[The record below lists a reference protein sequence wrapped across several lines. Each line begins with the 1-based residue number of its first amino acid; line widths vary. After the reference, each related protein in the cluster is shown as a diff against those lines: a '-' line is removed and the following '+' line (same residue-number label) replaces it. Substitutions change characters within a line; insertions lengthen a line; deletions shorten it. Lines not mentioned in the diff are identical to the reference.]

1 MSRHEPDSEPTR
13 GGRDF
18 AREIREAAQA
28 GREAVRQA
36 KEAAREAAREDREAV
51 RTAGRER
58 REALHNLAQ
67 EHRDALRERQEA
79 LREARGRAEPGEPGT
94 RARLQQVALEL
105 FAEHGYEA
113 TSLREIA
120 ERLGVT
126 KAALYY
132 HFKSK
137 DEIIASLMADQLAMV
152 EQLIEWTRTQPR
164 TVETRRE
171 FVRRYSAALHER
183 DHQMLMRFMERNQ
196 SSMQQLKAGSTMR
209 ERMVEL
215 LDALS
220 PPDASLPDQI
230 RYSLAI
236 FALHSTWFTVRD
248 PDISDDQRREAAL
261 EVAMELVGRPES

>member
-1 MSRHEPDSEPTR
+1 MSRHEHSDAEPTR
-13 GGRDF
+13 GRDF
-18 AREIREAAQA
+18 VREIRDVAQV

-36 KEAAREAAREDREAV
+36 REAAREAAREEREAV
-51 RTAGRER
+51 RAASRER
-58 REALHNLAQ
+58 REALQ
-67 EHRDALRERQEA
+67 EMVREHRESLRD
-79 LREARGRAEPGEPGT
+79 ARGGRADTGEPGT
-94 RARLQQVALEL
+94 RTKIQQVALEL
-105 FAEHGYEA
+105 FTEHGYEA

-137 DEIIASLMADQLAMV
+137 DEIIASLMADQVAMV
-152 EQLIEWTRTQPR
+152 EQLIEWTKAQPR

-171 FVRRYSAALHER
+171 FVHRYSAALHQR
-183 DHQMLMRFMERNQ
+183 DHQALMRFVERNQ
-196 SSMQQLKAGSTMR
+196 SSMHQLKAGSVMR
-209 ERMVEL
+209 ERMIEM

-220 PPDASLPDQI
+220 PPDADLPDQI

-248 PDISDDQRREAAL
+248 PDITDDQRRTAAL
-261 EVAMELVGRPES
+261 VVALELVGAPES

>member
-1 MSRHEPDSEPTR
+1 M
-13 GGRDF
+13 
-18 AREIREAAQA
+18 
-28 GREAVRQA
+28 
-36 KEAAREAAREDREAV
+36 
-51 RTAGRER
+51 
-58 REALHNLAQ
+58 HNLAQ

-94 RARLQQVALEL
+94 RAKLQQVALEL

-183 DHQMLMRFMERNQ
+183 DHQMLMRFIERNQ

>member
-1 MSRHEPDSEPTR
+1 MSRHEHSDAEPTR
-13 GGRDF
+13 PRDF
-18 AREIREAAQA
+18 AREIREVAQV

-36 KEAAREAAREDREAV
+36 REAAREAAREEREAV
-51 RTAGRER
+51 RAAGRER
-58 REALHNLAQ
+58 REAVQDLVR
-67 EHRDALRERQEA
+67 EHRESV
-79 LREARGRAEPGEPGT
+79 REARGGRADTAEPGT
-94 RARLQQVALEL
+94 RTKIQQVALEL
-105 FAEHGYEA
+105 FTEHGYEA

-137 DEIIASLMADQLAMV
+137 DEIIASLMADQVAMV
-152 EQLIEWTRTQPR
+152 EQLIEWTKAQPP

-171 FVRRYSAALHER
+171 LVQRYSAALHQR
-183 DHQMLMRFMERNQ
+183 DHQALMRFVERNQ
-196 SSMQQLKAGSTMR
+196 SSMHQLKAGSVMR
-209 ERMVEL
+209 ERMIEM

-220 PPDASLPDQI
+220 PPDADLADQI

-261 EVAMELVGRPES
+261 EVAMELVGRPKS